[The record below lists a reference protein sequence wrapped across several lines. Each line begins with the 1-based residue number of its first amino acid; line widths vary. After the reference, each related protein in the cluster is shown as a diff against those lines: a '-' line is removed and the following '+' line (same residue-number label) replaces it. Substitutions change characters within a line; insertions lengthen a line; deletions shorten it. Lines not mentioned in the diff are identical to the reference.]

1 MSTPRDIITAAHGF
15 STKNRPGQ
23 IATIETELLGV
34 VTRAFR
40 GLWAFAAR
48 INPEFFGK
56 QAAVVPAANVWTRPA
71 DAELIWLIENPLGQ
85 EVAVVR
91 RTDILAESGLP
102 SVTFFGQRYRVTGA
116 APGPVGTDTLTFF
129 YSMIA
134 PAPATVDTAF
144 DALWPTHFDDLL
156 VRETALYLA
165 LKDGRDEE
173 LAGLRADRDQWAQ
186 LFAAFLEHETAN
198 VRVRYGTIR
207 TFNVQTLI
215 SAHLAGGAP

>member
-1 MSTPRDIITAAHGF
+1 MSTPRDIVISAYGH

-48 INPEFFGK
+48 VNPEFFGK
-56 QAAVVPAANVWTRPA
+56 EVAVIPAANLWTRPA
-71 DAELIWLIENPLGQ
+71 DAELIWLIENPLGK

-91 RTDILAESGLP
+91 RSDKLAESGLP
-102 SVTFFGQRYRVTGA
+102 SVTFFGQRFRTTGA
-116 APGPVGTDTLTFF
+116 APGPLGTDTLTFF

-134 PAPATVDTAF
+134 PAPATIDTAF
-144 DALWPTHFDDLL
+144 DALWPTHFDELL
-156 VRETALYLA
+156 IRETALYLA
-165 LKDGRDEE
+165 IKDGRDEE
-173 LAGLRADRDQWAQ
+173 VGGLTTERDKWAQ

-198 VRVRYGTIR
+198 VRVRYGAIR

-215 SAHLAGGAP
+215 SAHLAGGTN